1 MYVFLI
7 KLLAS
12 FGGGVFAASIGP
24 MPTFILVGIV
34 ATAGSIL
41 SCAGI
46 DGATELL
53 VDSLAFGPFIGPF
66 VGFQSGVAASAYA
79 AKKGYTENGAD
90 ITTALFGLG
99 KPDVLLVGGI
109 FGMCGFALCQMIDYI
124 FSLTPIY
131 TDNAALTIVILA
143 CVVRLVFGKRG
154 LFSAPDKRAA
164 FSKGGVLGNTALV
177 GVAYSLAVSG
187 IYIFLAVEGY
197 AEQLQVYHFVIF
209 GLCGIG
215 LIFAEIG
222 QPFYGWHHIGL
233 IAAEAVMCGWNL
245 GFGPV
250 GSMVLGTFF
259 GFLSAMLGDFCINM
273 LNTDVDS
280 HIDHPSFAI
289 FICTILI
296 SVIYAVA

>member
-12 FGGGVFAASIGP
+12 FGGGVFAASIDP

-109 FGMCGFALCQMIDYI
+109 FGMCGFALC
-124 FSLTPIY
+124 
-131 TDNAALTIVILA
+131 
-143 CVVRLVFGKRG
+143 
-154 LFSAPDKRAA
+154 
-164 FSKGGVLGNTALV
+164 
-177 GVAYSLAVSG
+177 
-187 IYIFLAVEGY
+187 
-197 AEQLQVYHFVIF
+197 
-209 GLCGIG
+209 
-215 LIFAEIG
+215 
-222 QPFYGWHHIGL
+222 
-233 IAAEAVMCGWNL
+233 
-245 GFGPV
+245 
-250 GSMVLGTFF
+250 
-259 GFLSAMLGDFCINM
+259 
-273 LNTDVDS
+273 
-280 HIDHPSFAI
+280 
-289 FICTILI
+289 
-296 SVIYAVA
+296 